1 MKWYYVNNN
10 EAKGPFSLEEMLPNI
25 HPDTQV
31 WREESLPEWIEAS
44 KHPLLQILFNS
55 TNQNSNEEDLSGQ
68 MQAEELNIESKKH
81 ATYEINIVLNTDW
94 KTKGIGSR
102 GDSYLYVDDNFV
114 QKVSLDSF
122 NVKVKT
128 QKEKP
133 LIQFVSEGCY
143 NNGMDE
149 DSVEFWLEEF
159 PNDIIEISLP
169 NFDCT
174 KNYRIDIEYGDR
186 KPSFFGGDMGV
197 LPKPKNIQPY

>member
-31 WREESLPEWIEAS
+31 WREESLSEWIEAS
-44 KHPLLQILFNS
+44 KHPLLKILFNS
-55 TNQNSNEEDLSGQ
+55 PNQSGNEKDLSNQ
-68 MQAEELNIESKKH
+68 IQVEELNIESKKPT
-81 ATYEINIVLNTDW
+81 TYEINIVLNTDW

-102 GDSYLYVDDNFV
+102 GASYLYVDNIFV
-114 QKVSLDSF
+114 QKVSHDSF
-122 NVKVKT
+122 DVKVKT

-133 LIQFVSEGCY
+133 LIQFVEEDCY

-149 DSVEFWLEEF
+149 DSVEFWLAEF
-159 PNDIIEISLP
+159 PNAIIEISIP
-169 NFDCT
+169 KFDCT

-186 KPSFFGGDMGV
+186 KPSFFGGDMGI

>member
-10 EAKGPFSLEEMLPNI
+10 EAKGPFSLEEILPNI
-25 HPDTQV
+25 EPDTQV

-55 TNQNSNEEDLSGQ
+55 PNQNSNEEDLSAQ
-68 MQAEELNIESKKH
+68 MQTEELNIESKKPT
-81 ATYEINIVLNTDW
+81 TYEINIALNSDW

-102 GDSYLYVDDNFV
+102 GDSYLYVDNNFV

-133 LIQFVSEGCY
+133 LIQFVSEGCF

-186 KPSFFGGDMGV
+186 KPSFFGGDMGI

>member
-55 TNQNSNEEDLSGQ
+55 QNQNSNEEDLSAQ
-68 MQAEELNIESKKH
+68 MQAEELNIESKKPT
-81 ATYEINIVLNTDW
+81 TYEINIALNSDW

-102 GDSYLYVDDNFV
+102 GDSYLYVDNNFV

-133 LIQFVSEGCY
+133 LIQFVSEGCF

-174 KNYRIDIEYGDR
+174 KNYRIDILHFQERG
-186 KPSFFGGDMGV
+186 
-197 LPKPKNIQPY
+197 

>member
-55 TNQNSNEEDLSGQ
+55 PNQNSNEEDLSGQ

-174 KNYRIDIEYGDR
+174 KNYRIDIEYGNR
-186 KPSFFGGDMGV
+186 KTSFFGSDMGV